1 MMVTAKTVRSLFY
14 WRGQQKHIRQHIRE
28 CSVCQ
33 RNKHENMASP
43 GLLQPLPIPY
53 APFINISMDF
63 VEGLPKSE
71 GKDVILVV
79 VDRFD
84 KYAHCLALSHP
95 YSAPMVAKMFMD
107 NIYKLHGLPATI
119 TSDRDPVFL
128 SRFWKEMFNIHGV
141 DLHYSTAYHPQTDG
155 QTEVVNKCIEHYL
168 RCMTGDHPHQWAK
181 RLSLAEWWYNTNY
194 HSATKM
200 TPYEV
205 LYGVPPPIHIPYFP
219 RDSAVESVDAYLTTR
234 ENLIKRVRSH
244 LQTAQH

>member
-1 MMVTAKTVRSLFY
+1 
-14 WRGQQKHIRQHIRE
+14 
-28 CSVCQ
+28 
-33 RNKHENMASP
+33 MASP

-53 APFINISMDF
+53 APFINISIDF
-63 VEGLPKSE
+63 VEGQPKSE

-79 VDRFD
+79 VDRFS

-95 YSAPMVAKMFMD
+95 YSTPKVAKMFMD
-107 NIYKLHGLPATI
+107 NRYKLHGLPASI

-128 SRFWKEMFNIHGV
+128 SRFWKEMFNIQGM

-155 QTEVVNKCIEHYL
+155 QTEVINKCIEHYL
-168 RCMTGDHPHQWAK
+168 KCMTGDHPHKWAK
-181 RLSLAEWWYNTNY
+181 WLPLAEWWYNTNY

-205 LYGVPPPIHIPYFP
+205 LYGVLPPIHIPYFP
-219 RDSAVESVDAYLTTR
+219 RDSTVESVDAYLTTK

-244 LQTAQH
+244 LQTAQHRMTTIANKRRSDKF